1 MSHMKKIGA
10 LAGAILLLTA
20 CASNPAG
27 DSVETNDT
35 GTITE
40 KVEITDDYADDA
52 LPIDMQLVVGS
63 LLLEETGLAVLDKQA
78 SDLVPYW
85 KLYISLTESDSTA
98 PEELNALIKEIQ
110 VIMTA
115 DQINHIAGL
124 QLTQED
130 MTVLV
135 EELGLSEQDR
145 PEGMEDGANSG
156 QGGPG
161 GGGGMTE
168 GGDGTIDP
176 ELMATMQAEKE
187 LSGDRQ
193 SSRMI
198 IPLLEALISL
208 LEGKISS

>member
-10 LAGAILLLTA
+10 LVGVILLLTA
-20 CASNPAG
+20 CASTPSG

-52 LPIDMQLVVGS
+52 LPKDMQLVVGS

-135 EELGLSEQDR
+135 EELGLSEQNK
-145 PEGMEDGANSG
+145 PEGMEDGANTG

-161 GGGGMTE
+161 GGGVPE